1 VTEFLAPLE
10 MRIRTPEK
18 LIRFIN
24 WTTNSMKKISI
35 ALAVVL
41 WAICL
46 GDFVSGDGLLA
57 GNIAPPTSELGT
69 GGIGS
74 SGITYD
80 TVEGLFHVD
89 LKWGSGNGFVDLSSD
104 VLKLHLHGPT
114 TGAGNDAFGQTA
126 PLLVNM
132 TTNGSFNASR
142 TSGGINGNFFLDS
155 AGADAL
161 LAGRT
166 YINVH
171 LSDTDTG
178 VIRGYLQAVPEPSS
192 LAILTLVS
200 GLTFLRRRR
209 KRLS

>member
-1 VTEFLAPLE
+1 
-10 MRIRTPEK
+10 
-18 LIRFIN
+18 
-24 WTTNSMKKISI
+24 MKNISI
-35 ALAVVL
+35 ALVVVL
-41 WAICL
+41 WIFYP
-46 GDFVSGDGLLA
+46 GDFVTADIVKFIATGSAGDGLLA

-69 GGIGS
+69 GGIGAT
-74 SGITYD
+74 GITFD
-80 TVEGLFHVD
+80 TVEGIFHVD
-89 LKWGSGNGFVDLSSD
+89 LKWGSGNGYVDLSSD

-114 TGAGNDAFGQTA
+114 TDAGNDAFGQTA

-155 AGADAL
+155 AGSEAL

-178 VIRGYLQAVPEPSS
+178 VIRGYLQAVPEPGS
-192 LAILTLVS
+192 LAALAFVS
-200 GLTFLRRRR
+200 GLTILRRRR
-209 KRLS
+209 RKLSKASR

>member
-1 VTEFLAPLE
+1 VSTL
-10 MRIRTPEK
+10 
-18 LIRFIN
+18 
-24 WTTNSMKKISI
+24 
-35 ALAVVL
+35 VVL
-41 WAICL
+41 WIFYP
-46 GDFVSGDGLLA
+46 GDFVTADIVKFIATGSAGDGLLA

-69 GGIGS
+69 GGIGAT
-74 SGITYD
+74 GITFD
-80 TVEGLFHVD
+80 TVEGIFHVD
-89 LKWGSGNGFVDLSSD
+89 LKWGSGNGYVDLSSD

-114 TGAGNDAFGQTA
+114 PDAGNDAFGQTA

-155 AGADAL
+155 AGSEAL

-178 VIRGYLQAVPEPSS
+178 VIRGYLQAVPEPGS
-192 LAILTLVS
+192 LAALAFVS
-200 GLTFLRRRR
+200 GLTILRRRR
-209 KRLS
+209 RKLSKASR

>member
-1 VTEFLAPLE
+1 
-10 MRIRTPEK
+10 M
-18 LIRFIN
+18 
-24 WTTNSMKKISI
+24 NSMKNLSI
-35 ALAVVL
+35 ALAVAL
-41 WAICL
+41 WASCL
-46 GDFVSGDGLLA
+46 GDFASADIVKFIATGSAGDGLLA

-69 GGIGS
+69 GGIGAT
-74 SGITYD
+74 GITYD

-89 LKWGSGNGFVDLSSD
+89 LKWGSDNGFIDLSSD

-114 TGAGNDAFGQTA
+114 ADAGNDAFGQTA

-178 VIRGYLQAVPEPSS
+178 VIRGYLQAVPEPGS
-192 LAILTLVS
+192 LAALAFVS
-200 GLTFLRRRR
+200 GLTILRRRR
-209 KRLS
+209 KRSS

>member
-1 VTEFLAPLE
+1 
-10 MRIRTPEK
+10 
-18 LIRFIN
+18 
-24 WTTNSMKKISI
+24 MKNISI
-35 ALAVVL
+35 ALVVVL
-41 WAICL
+41 WVICP
-46 GDFVSGDGLLA
+46 GDFVAADIVKFIATGSAGDGLLA

-69 GGIGS
+69 GGIGAT
-74 SGITYD
+74 GITYD

-89 LKWGSGNGFVDLSSD
+89 LKWGSGNGFIDLSSD

-114 TGAGNDAFGQTA
+114 TDAGNAAFGQTA

-178 VIRGYLQAVPEPSS
+178 VIRGYLQAVPEPGS
-192 LAILTLVS
+192 LAALTLVS
-200 GLTFLRRRR
+200 GLTILRRRR
-209 KRLS
+209 KRSG